1 MLKTKMKYMSASSI
15 KILITFLLCSTI
27 AIAQQQKKKT
37 EKDTLIYKQKYG
49 LRLGA
54 DISKLA
60 RTFFDDAYT
69 GVEIMGDYRLTK
81 RIYLAGEIGNEERTI
96 ENEVLNNT
104 TKGSYFKGGIDL
116 NFYKNWLDMENMIY
130 VGFRGGASTFSQTLN
145 SYDIYNIN
153 NQYWDEQFSVE
164 EGTEFKG
171 LTAIWG
177 EILIGMKAEVF
188 NNFYA
193 GINAQLKGLITETA
207 PNNFENLYIP
217 GFNRTFDSGRFGVG
231 FGFNLSYL
239 VPIFKKDK
247 IVVQEKEAE
256 D

>member
-1 MLKTKMKYMSASSI
+1 MYAFYIKSSI
-15 KILITFLLCSTI
+15 LLLLFSTM
-27 AIAQQQKKKT
+27 AIAQEEKKT
-37 EKDTLIYKQKYG
+37 VKDTLIYKQKYG
-49 LRLGA
+49 LRIGA

-60 RTFFDDAYT
+60 RTFFDDNYS
-69 GVEIMGDYRLTK
+69 GFEVMGDYRLTK
-81 RIYLAGEIGNEERTI
+81 RIYIAGEIGNEEYTL

-130 VGFRGGASTFSQTLN
+130 IGFRGGASTFSQTLN
-145 SYDIYNIN
+145 SYNIYNVN
-153 NQYWDEQFSVE
+153 NQYWNQQFTVE
-164 EGTEFKG
+164 EGTEFSG
-171 LTAIWG
+171 LTAIWA
-177 EILIGMKAEVF
+177 EIIIGIKAELF

-207 PNNFENLYIP
+207 PNDYENLYIP
-217 GFNRTFDSGRFGVG
+217 GFNRTYDSGRFGAG

-247 IVVQEKEAE
+247 VVIQETEKE
-256 D
+256 

>member
-1 MLKTKMKYMSASSI
+1 MKIQHTYVFCIRSLIILLLLSSFAYGQEENE
-15 KILITFLLCSTI
+15 TVT
-27 AIAQQQKKKT
+27 
-37 EKDTLIYKQKYG
+37 DTLIYKQKYG

-54 DISKLA
+54 DMSKLA
-60 RTFFDDAYT
+60 RTFFEDNYT
-69 GVEIMGDYRLTK
+69 GFEIMGDYRLTK
-81 RIYLAGEIGNEERTI
+81 KIYLAGEIGNEERTL

-130 VGFRGGASTFSQTLN
+130 IGFRGGASTFSQTLN
-145 SYDIYNIN
+145 SFKIYDVNH
-153 NQYWDEQFSVE
+153 QYWNDDLFAVE
-164 EGTEFKG
+164 EGTEFSG
-171 LTAIWG
+171 LTAFWL
-177 EILIGMKAEVF
+177 EILIGIKAELF

-207 PNNFENLYIP
+207 PGNYENLYIP

-247 IVVQEKEAE
+247 VVIQEKESDE
-256 D
+256 

>member
-1 MLKTKMKYMSASSI
+1 MKTQHIIAFTFRSLI
-15 KILITFLLCSTI
+15 ILLLFSTI
-27 AIAQQQKKKT
+27 ALAQANKKT
-37 EKDTLIYKQKYG
+37 QTDTLVYKQKYG

-60 RTFFDDAYT
+60 RTFFDDNYT
-69 GVEIMGDYRLTK
+69 GFEIMGDYRLTK

-130 VGFRGGASTFSQTLN
+130 VGFRGGASTFSQSLN
-145 SYDIYNIN
+145 SYDIYNVY
-153 NQYWDEQFSVE
+153 NQYWDQQFTVE
-164 EGTEFKG
+164 EGTEYSG
-171 LTAIWG
+171 LTAIWA
-177 EILIGMKAEVF
+177 EIIIGIKAELF

-207 PNNFENLYIP
+207 PDNFENLYIP
-217 GFNRTFDSGRFGVG
+217 GFNRTYDSGRFGVG

-256 D
+256 E

>member
-1 MLKTKMKYMSASSI
+1 MKIQHMYAFFTRSFIILLLLSS
-15 KILITFLLCSTI
+15 F
-27 AIAQQQKKKT
+27 AHGQE
-37 EKDTLIYKQKYG
+37 EKETVADTLIYKQKYG

-54 DISKLA
+54 DMSKLA
-60 RTFFDDAYT
+60 RTFFDDNYT
-69 GVEIMGDYRLTK
+69 GFEIMGDYRLTK
-81 RIYLAGEIGNEERTI
+81 KIYLAGEIGNEERTL

-145 SYDIYNIN
+145 SFRIYDVNH
-153 NQYWDEQFSVE
+153 QYWNDDLFTVE
-164 EGTEFKG
+164 EGTEFSG
-171 LTAIWG
+171 LTAIWV
-177 EILIGMKAEVF
+177 EILIGIKAELF

-207 PNNFENLYIP
+207 PGNYENLYIP
-217 GFNRTFDSGRFGVG
+217 GFNRTYDSGRFGVG

-247 IVVQEKEAE
+247 VVIQEKESE
-256 D
+256 E